1 MFYLSQKDMF
11 SFISLSF
18 DILSLVTLNGMAC
31 FPCIK
36 HTNNASFTGSSV
48 TVFKGEQAKCNLS
61 AEFHFFPRRF
71 HFFLLIQQQFLRYCV
86 FYYCCNKS
94 PQT

>member
-1 MFYLSQKDMF
+1 MF

-18 DILSLVTLNGMAC
+18 DILSLVMLNGMAC

-36 HTNNASFTGSSV
+36 HSKSFTGSSV

-61 AEFHFFPRRF
+61 AEFHFFPRCF
-71 HFFLLIQQQFLRYCV
+71 HFFPLSNSATVFKILCFLFLLQQITTDLEA
-86 FYYCCNKS
+86 
-94 PQT
+94 